1 MFGRATGIKHYETG
15 LFEAV
20 QNEAKKKGGLSC
32 MSHVGSEGL
41 GILLLKKPFDP
52 HTCGR
57 ETDSSFKITSDSK
70 RQWSEKDI
78 VSVCSFLP
86 SSSPPLTFSETSK
99 GREDKIL

>member
-1 MFGRATGIKHYETG
+1 MSVSATGVEQHEAE
-15 LFEAV
+15 LSEAV

-32 MSHVGSEGL
+32 TSHVGSEGL

-52 HTCGR
+52 HTYGR

-86 SSSPPLTFSETSK
+86 SSSLPLTFSETSK
-99 GREDKIL
+99 GREDKVL